1 MKKVLYI
8 LSLAVS
14 FLLVNSYSYAQC
26 GESKSKT
33 SKIDCKSET
42 AKIAAVNFHG
52 DNCQASKTMD
62 TKIVSLDKKFG
73 ESVVFVQFDLSN
85 DNSKSKTRNLAENQG
100 LVPVLESNKGTGYVV
115 LYDLKSKKV
124 LAKLDNTLS
133 VEDMEKT
140 IKNYL

>member
-8 LSLAVS
+8 LTIAIS
-14 FLLVNSYSYAQC
+14 FLLVNNQLSAQC
-26 GESKSKT
+26 GGSKSHT

-52 DNCQASKTMD
+52 DNCMASKN
-62 TKIVSLDKKFG
+62 LDPKVAALDNKFG

-85 DNSKSKTRNLAENQG
+85 DNSKLKTKNLAENQG
-100 LVPVLESNKGTGYVV
+100 LTTVLESNNGTGYVV
-115 LYDLKSKKV
+115 LDDLKSKKV
-124 LAKLDNTLS
+124 LAKLDNSLS

-140 IKNYL
+140 IQNYL